1 MEILTQVGLPLIVLT
16 IMIFGLFSL
25 VFVPILPSLVI
36 IWAGALIFGLVN
48 GIQTTVAWILFAA
61 ITLLM
66 IAGSLV
72 DNVLMGA
79 SARRTGASWTSITVA
94 LVAGMIGSIFL
105 PLFGGILLSLVALF
119 AIEYFRQR
127 NWRYAFESTKSMAV
141 GCGWAV
147 VLRFAM
153 GLVMIGLY
161 LGWLFFA
168 R

>member
-1 MEILTQVGLPLIVLT
+1 VEILAQTGIVIILIT
-16 IMIFGLFSL
+16 IMVFGLLSL
-25 VFVPILPSLVI
+25 VFIPILPGLVI
-36 IWAGALIFGLVN
+36 IWAAALIFGLIY
-48 GIQTTVAWILFAA
+48 GFQTTAAVILFVA

-72 DNVLMGA
+72 DNILMGA
-79 SARRTGASWTSITVA
+79 SARRTGASWTSVTIA
-94 LVAGMIGSIFL
+94 LVAGMVGSIFL

-119 AIEYFRQR
+119 AIEYIRQR
-127 NWRYAFESTKSMAV
+127 NWRNAFASTKSMAL

-147 VLRFAM
+147 VARFSM
-153 GLVMIGLY
+153 GLLMIGLY

>member
-1 MEILTQVGLPLIVLT
+1 MEILTQVGIPLIILT

-25 VFVPILPSLVI
+25 VFIPILPGLVI
-36 IWAGALIFGLVN
+36 IWAGAVIFGLVN
-48 GIQTTVAWILFAA
+48 GIQTTAAWIFFAA

-72 DNVLMGA
+72 DNVIMGT
-79 SARRTGASWTSITVA
+79 SARRTGASWTSITIA

-105 PLFGGILLSLVALF
+105 PFFGGILLSLAALF
-119 AIEYFRQR
+119 TIEYFRQR
-127 NWRYAFESTKSMAV
+127 NWRYAFESTKSMAL

-147 VLRFAM
+147 VLRLTM
-153 GLVMIGLY
+153 GLIMIGLY

>member
-1 MEILTQVGLPLIVLT
+1 MEILTQIGLPLIMLT
-16 IMIFGLFSL
+16 LMIFGLLSL
-25 VFVPILPSLVI
+25 VLVPILPGLVI
-36 IWAGALIFGLVN
+36 IWAGAVIFGLVN
-48 GIQTTVAWILFAA
+48 GIHTTAAWILLAS

-79 SARRTGASWTSITVA
+79 SARRTGASWTSITIA

-105 PLFGGILLSLVALF
+105 PVFGGILLSLVALF

-127 NWRYAFESTKSMAV
+127 DWKNAFESTKSMAL

-153 GLVMIGLY
+153 GLLMIGLY

>member
-1 MEILTQVGLPLIVLT
+1 MEILTQIGLPLIVLT
-16 IMIFGLFSL
+16 LMIFGLFSL

-36 IWAGALIFGLVN
+36 IWAGALIFGLVD
-48 GIQTTVAWILFAA
+48 GIQSTAAWIFFAA

-66 IAGSLV
+66 IAGSLI
-72 DNVLMGA
+72 DNILMGA
-79 SARRTGASWTSITVA
+79 SARRTGASWTSVTIA

-105 PLFGGILLSLVALF
+105 PLFGGILLSLAALF
-119 AIEYFRQR
+119 AIEYIRQR
-127 NWRYAFESTKSMAV
+127 NWRSAFVSTKSMAL

-147 VLRFAM
+147 VARFAM
-153 GLVMIGLY
+153 GLLMIGLY

>member
-1 MEILTQVGLPLIVLT
+1 MEILTQIGVPLIMLT
-16 IMIFGLFSL
+16 IMIFGLLSL
-25 VFVPILPSLVI
+25 IFVPILPGLVI

-48 GIQTTVAWILFAA
+48 GIQNTTAWILFAI

-66 IAGSLV
+66 IGGSLV
-72 DNVLMGA
+72 DNLLMGA
-79 SARRTGASWTSITVA
+79 SARSTGASWTSITIA

-105 PLFGGILLSLVALF
+105 PVFGGILLSLVALF

-127 NWRYAFESTKSMAV
+127 NWRTAFESTKGMAL
-141 GCGWAV
+141 GCGWSV
-147 VLRFAM
+147 VARFAI

-161 LGWLFFA
+161 LAWLFLA

>member
-1 MEILTQVGLPLIVLT
+1 MLTL
-16 IMIFGLFSL
+16 MIFGLFSL
-25 VFVPILPSLVI
+25 VFIPILPGLVI
-36 IWAGALIFGLVN
+36 IWTGAVVFGLVD
-48 GIQTTVAWILFAA
+48 GIQTTAAWILIAA

-79 SARRTGASWTSITVA
+79 SARRTGASWTSITIA
-94 LVAGMIGSIFL
+94 LVAGMVGSIFL

-127 NWRYAFESTKSMAV
+127 NWRNAFESTKSMAL

-147 VLRFAM
+147 VLRFVM
-153 GLVMIGLY
+153 GMLMIGLY